1 MANITVTICSD
12 EGIEE
17 QVIFPAKNEVCP
29 ECNGD
34 GFVLCEGMRGYAYTA
49 EEFNEAFWDDEDRE
63 AYFTRGGKYDQ
74 VCPCCKG
81 KNVVAVPDVSRMTA
95 EQKAQF
101 QQWEKDQAQRTR
113 SEAEDR
119 LTMRR
124 ECGIW
129 D

>member
-1 MANITVTICSD
+1 MASITVTIVNE
-12 EGIEE
+12 EGLEE
-17 QVIFPAKNEVCP
+17 QITFPAKNKVCP
-29 ECNGD
+29 ECVGE
-34 GFVLCEGMRGYAYTA
+34 GFVLREGMRGAYTV
-49 EEFNEAFWDDEDRE
+49 EEFDEAFCDDEDRE

-95 EQKAQF
+95 EQKLQF
-101 QQWEKDQAQRTR
+101 QQWEKDQAQRAR
-113 SEAEDR
+113 YEAEDR